1 MQEEPSRSHQ
11 GFYIWKNLFL
21 LIFMIYVLRKQVCVY
36 ELNPSYFIPAE
47 VVVFFFLT
55 EMPFWLGLFCFCL
68 IRDCY
73 AY

>member
-47 VVVFFFLT
+47 VVVFFFLNRNA
-55 EMPFWLGLFCFCL
+55 FLVGSLLFLF
-68 IRDCY
+68 DP
-73 AY
+73 